1 MRIFISCDMEG
12 ITGVAIGKHCNPRE
26 PEYQRFRRLMTAD
39 VNAAIEGAAQAG
51 ATEFLVVDSHGPM
64 TNILIEE
71 LDGRA
76 ELISGSNK
84 HFCQMEGIDGGFDGA
99 FFIGYHA
106 REGGGDG
113 VINHTLMGVAVTR
126 LRCNGREIGET
137 GLNAG
142 LAGHFGVPVALVTG
156 DDVVAEEAAA
166 LLGDVETAV
175 VKRAVDRHTARLLS
189 VKRAQSL
196 IRERARAAVEQL
208 KAGAFQPYKVEAPV
222 TFEVEFKTTDAAHMA
237 CLIPTVKRLDSKT
250 ITITADDYPSAF
262 KQLWGA
268 LILGAKTMGGVL
280 S

>member
-12 ITGVAIGKHCNPRE
+12 ITGVAIGKHCNPAE
-26 PEYQRFRRLMTAD
+26 PEYQRFRKLMTRD
-39 VNAAIEGAAQAG
+39 VNAAIEGAAEAG

-71 LDGRA
+71 LDPRA

-99 FFIGYHA
+99 FFLGYHA

-113 VINHTLMGVAVTR
+113 VINHTLMGVAVTQ

-142 LAGHFGVPVALVTG
+142 LAGHFGVPVALVSG
-156 DDVVAEEAAA
+156 DDVLEQEVRT

-175 VKRAVDRHTARLLS
+175 VKRAINRHTARLLS
-189 VKRAQSL
+189 VQAAQGL
-196 IRERARAAVEQL
+196 IRERAARAVRRLQE
-208 KAGAFQPYKVEAPV
+208 GAFQPYVVPGPIS
-222 TFEVEFKTTDAAHMA
+222 FEIDFKTTDSAHMA
-237 CLIPTVKRLDSKT
+237 CLFPQVERLSAKTVRIS
-250 ITITADDYPSAF
+250 APDYPTAF
-262 KQLWGA
+262 KQLWGT
-268 LILGAKTMGGVL
+268 LILGAKVMGGVL
-280 S
+280 